1 MLSPKRRFTITSQG
15 VVDLFK
21 LTAQEL
27 CVGETCVTETQF
39 QQVFGNGSQASARG
53 VSDTPTYSSLSTVN
67 TYGVLE
73 VNTLKSQRVEITNPY
88 GLTIYDV
95 ITGQPQCVFSQ
106 EGQLRTI
113 SGKCDGIVAN
123 VQTAEQPQAQN
134 NADTTQ
140 NNAEPTEQ
148 NNAETEVEEQ
158 PAVEDGSQASAGS
171 LASEP
176 QVVEVPAPSETP

>member
-1 MLSPKRRFTITSQG
+1 MSSPTRRFTIKNQFKITIGEEPQIIEES
-15 VVDLFK
+15 VVL
-21 LTAQEL
+21 
-27 CVGETCVTETQF
+27 
-39 QQVFGNGSQASARG
+39 
-53 VSDTPTYSSLSTVN
+53 
-67 TYGVLE
+67 
-73 VNTLKSQRVEITNPY
+73 
-88 GLTIYDV
+88 
-95 ITGQPQCVFSQ
+95 
-106 EGQLRTI
+106 
-113 SGKCDGIVAN
+113 VA
-123 VQTAEQPQAQN
+123 APQAQN